1 MAHIRKH
8 PVTGKAQVRYRDP
21 SGKERSKTFVRSSDA
36 RAYKSQIEH
45 EMCRGAYID
54 RSLSKTA
61 FCEVA
66 ALWLAG
72 KVGLRRSSWVRDE
85 SYLRRHVVSFFGSYQ
100 VGSIT
105 KLMIEEWVRGL
116 CSLG

>member
-8 PVTGKAQVRYRDP
+8 PITGKAQVRYRDP
-21 SGKERSKTFVRSSDA
+21 SGKERSTTFVRSSDA

-45 EMCRGAYID
+45 SIARGVYID

-61 FCEVA
+61 FSEVA

-85 SYLRRHVVSFFGSYQ
+85 SYLRRLTVEEIREEEPRRWRTSA
-100 VGSIT
+100 SI
-105 KLMIEEWVRGL
+105 R
-116 CSLG
+116 